1 MATKK
6 EIKENLVCKLVEEFA
21 SEDTKVSRTK
31 RNGADLVVLKKDG
44 EEVSSVDLGVFAE
57 TVKTYP
63 SMQEVLVSAMKT
75 SLAEC
80 LKRFD
85 EVEEDDISCAA
96 DAAYR
101 PGPMQFIDDFIDGRN
116 HLENVDE
123 DDESFEDIKL
133 EIDDDED
140 DDLDLQNVIPI
151 TIPDA
156 LLPEMAGAYIHKVGA
171 VSIGFIDSNTE
182 DMIRKEQV
190 TDDEVFVAQAM
201 RNIAR
206 EQVKISSLAEKVSD
220 FSGFESP
227 CWMNDF
233 NDIYIVEVPVTSPIC
248 YKENIMARIAEIVGG
263 SYAFVPLADG
273 MILCADSNLAH
284 LFDKVSEL
292 YLQADFKE
300 YGFCVSHRW
309 SFYSP
314 EDKAAYIL

>member
-21 SEDTKVSRTK
+21 SEVTNVSRTK

-63 SMQEVLVSAMKT
+63 SMQEVLTSAMKT

-85 EVEEDDISCAA
+85 EVEEEDDDI
-96 DAAYR
+96 DE
-101 PGPMQFIDDFIDGRN
+101 D
-116 HLENVDE
+116 DE
-123 DDESFEDIKL
+123 DDESFEDIEL
-133 EIDDDED
+133 EIDDDEED

-156 LLPEMAGAYIHKVGA
+156 LLPEMNESYIHKIGA

-206 EQVKISSLAEKVSD
+206 EQVKISSFAEKVSAVFMEFGD
-220 FSGFESP
+220 IHWVASHAD
-227 CWMNDF
+227 DF
-233 NDIYIVEVPVTSPIC
+233 NSIYVVEVPTTSPIC

-263 SYAFVPLADG
+263 CYAFVPLANG
-273 MILCADSNLAH
+273 MVICSDSKLAPV
-284 LFDKVSEL
+284 FDRVSEL
-292 YLQADFKE
+292 YMQKDFEE
-300 YGFCVSHRW
+300 YGFCVSDKW
-309 SFYSP
+309 SFYNP
-314 EDKAAYIL
+314 EDEAVYIL

>member
-1 MATKK
+1 MTKK
-6 EIKENLVCKLVEEFA
+6 EIKESLLRELAETFTNESTNVF
-21 SEDTKVSRTK
+21 RTK
-31 RNGADLVVLKKDG
+31 RNGTDLVTLKKND
-44 EEVSSVDLGVFAE
+44 EEVCTVDLGIFAE

-63 SMQEVLVSAMKT
+63 SMQEVLTSAMKA
-75 SLAEC
+75 SLSEA

-85 EVEEDDISCAA
+85 KVEDENDDI
-96 DAAYR
+96 
-101 PGPMQFIDDFIDGRN
+101 
-116 HLENVDE
+116 DE
-123 DDESFEDIKL
+123 DDESFEDIEL
-133 EIDDDED
+133 EIGDEEDENEDLSEDDIEIDDDD
-140 DDLDLQNVIPI
+140 DDDENLDIENVVPI
-151 TIPDA
+151 TIPDGM
-156 LLPEMAGAYIHKVGA
+156 LPEMGGAYIHKVGA
-171 VSIGFIDSNTE
+171 VSIGFIDALTE
-182 DMIRKEQV
+182 DMVQKSQV
-190 TDDEVFVAQAM
+190 DNEEVFVVQAM

-220 FSGFESP
+220 FSFESP

-263 SYAFVPLADG
+263 SYVFVPLADG

-300 YGFCVSHRW
+300 YGFCVSRRW

>member
-21 SEDTKVSRTK
+21 SEDTTVSRTK

-44 EEVSSVDLGVFAE
+44 EEICTLDLGVFAE
-57 TVKTYP
+57 AVKKHP
-63 SMQEVLVSAMKT
+63 SMQEMLTDAMRVSLSEA
-75 SLAEC
+75 

-85 EVEEDDISCAA
+85 EVEDEDDDI
-96 DAAYR
+96 
-101 PGPMQFIDDFIDGRN
+101 
-116 HLENVDE
+116 EE
-123 DDESFEDIKL
+123 DDESFEDVEL
-133 EIDDDED
+133 EIDDEED

-151 TIPDA
+151 TIPDV
-156 LLPEMAGAYIHKVGA
+156 LLPEMAGAYIHKIGA

-206 EQVKISSLAEKVSD
+206 EQVKISSFAEKVSAVFMEFGD
-220 FSGFESP
+220 IHWVASHAD
-227 CWMNDF
+227 DF
-233 NDIYIVEVPVTSPIC
+233 NNIYVVEVPATSPIC

-263 SYAFVPLADG
+263 CYAFVPLANG
-273 MILCADSNLAH
+273 MVICSDSKLAPV
-284 LFDKVSEL
+284 FDRVSEL
-292 YLQADFKE
+292 YMQKDFKE
-300 YGFCVSHRW
+300 YGFCVSHKW

-314 EDKAAYIL
+314 EDKAVFIL

>member
-1 MATKK
+1 MC
-6 EIKENLVCKLVEEFA
+6 IRDRCKLVEEFA

-31 RNGADLVVLKKDG
+31 RNGVDLVVLKKGG

-85 EVEEDDISCAA
+85 EVEEKDDDI
-96 DAAYR
+96 DE
-101 PGPMQFIDDFIDGRN
+101 D
-116 HLENVDE
+116 DE
-123 DDESFEDIKL
+123 DDESFEDIEL
-133 EIDDDED
+133 EIDDDEED

-156 LLPEMAGAYIHKVGA
+156 LLPEMNGSYIHKIGA
-171 VSIGFIDSNTE
+171 ISIGFIDALTE
-182 DMIRKEQV
+182 DMVQKSQV
-190 TDDEVFVAQAM
+190 DNEEAFVAQAM

-206 EQVKISSLAEKVSD
+206 EQVKISSFAEKVPTMFMEFGD
-220 FSGFESP
+220 IQ
-227 CWMNDF
+227 WVVNHADDF
-233 NDIYIVEVPVTSPIC
+233 NSIYVVEVPTTSPIC

-263 SYAFVPLADG
+263 CYAFVPLANG
-273 MILCADSNLAH
+273 MVICSDSKFAPV
-284 LFDKVSEL
+284 FDRVSEL
-292 YLQADFKE
+292 YMQKDFEE
-300 YGFCVSHRW
+300 YGFCVSDKW

-314 EDKAAYIL
+314 EDEAVFVL

>member
-6 EIKENLVCKLVEEFA
+6 EIKERLVNELVEEFT
-21 SEDTKVSRTK
+21 SKGVKVSRAK
-31 RNGADLVVLKKDG
+31 RSGTDLVVLKKDD
-44 EEVSSVDLGVFAE
+44 EEISTVDLGIFAE

-63 SMQEVLVSAMKT
+63 SMQEVLTSAMKT

-85 EVEEDDISCAA
+85 EIEEEDDDI
-96 DAAYR
+96 
-101 PGPMQFIDDFIDGRN
+101 
-116 HLENVDE
+116 DE
-123 DDESFEDIKL
+123 DDESFEDIEI
-133 EIDDDED
+133 EIDDDEED
-140 DDLDLQNVIPI
+140 NDDLDLQNVIPI

-156 LLPEMAGAYIHKVGA
+156 LLPEMVGAYIYKVGA
-171 VSIGFIDSNTE
+171 VSIGFIDALNE
-182 DMIRKEQV
+182 DMVQKSQV
-190 TDDEVFVAQAM
+190 DNEEAFVAQAM

-220 FSGFESP
+220 FSGSESP

-263 SYAFVPLADG
+263 CYAFVPLANG
-273 MILCADSNLAH
+273 MVICSDSKLAPV
-284 LFDKVSEL
+284 FDRVSEL
-292 YLQADFKE
+292 YMQKDFKE
-300 YGFCVSHRW
+300 YGFCVSHKW

-314 EDKAAYIL
+314 EDEAVFVL